1 MPNMRGRRAR
11 SPEEPPTNGELR
23 DALTMLAQ
31 VVANQVQQGAQA
43 PRTTTPGER
52 VRDFMRMN
60 PPVFHGSKVD
70 EDPQEFIDE
79 VCKILTIMDVGACE
93 KAELAAYQLKGVAQI
108 WFDQWKGEKGNGY
121 VVLWEEFKLAFLNR
135 FFPLE
140 LREAKLVEF
149 MNLKQGAM
157 SVREYA
163 LKFVQLSKYAPHLV
177 ADSRSRMN
185 KFVMGVSDLVSEEC
199 RSAMLIGDMDL
210 SRLMTYAEQME
221 EEKLRKKRGHEA
233 KRARL
238 ENRFPKGARFHQG
251 RGNPHVNRGFAI
263 NVPRPQG
270 GGEVGSMD
278 VCPKCGRKHGGPCMK
293 GSGACF
299 ECGEVGHKRFECP
312 KIRNKVRSANTTPL
326 GRGASQSGAPRD
338 NRFYALHGRQGVNET
353 PDVVTGMLQ
362 IFDLDVYTLID
373 PGATLSFVTPLVARK
388 FHVESEL
395 LHESYEV
402 STPIGV
408 SIVARKVYRNC
419 PVCILNKLLPCDLVE
434 LNMVDFD
441 VILGMDWLH
450 AYYASIDCRTRK
462 VKFRFPN
469 EPVLEWESRDVVVKG
484 KFISCIKAHRLISKG
499 CLYHIVR
506 VNDVESKVPPIESIP
521 VVNEF
526 LDVFP
531 EDLPGVPPER
541 EIDLGIDLLPDTQP
555 ISIPPY
561 RMAPAELKEL
571 KEQLKDLLE
580 KGFIRP
586 SHSPWGAPVLFVKKK
601 DGSLRMCIDYRQ
613 LNRVTVKNRYPL
625 PRIDDLFDQLHGAS
639 HFSKIDLRSGYH
651 QVKVRE
657 CDIPKTAFRTRYG
670 HYEFVVMSFGLTNA
684 PALFMDL
691 MNRVFKPYLDSF
703 VVVFIDDI
711 LIYSRGEEEHK
722 GHLRVVLQRL
732 REEKLY
738 AKYEKCEFWLK
749 EVAFLGHVVSGDG
762 IKVDPKKTDVIRN
775 WPRPLTPSDIRSFL
789 GLAGYYRRF
798 VEGFSSLASPMTKLT
813 QKKAKFVWS
822 DECEESFQTLK
833 ERLVSAPILSLPDGL
848 EGFVVYCDASRI
860 GLGCVLMQSGKV
872 IAYASRQLKVHEK
885 NYPTHD
891 LELAAVVFALKIWRH
906 YLYGVHVDIFTDHK
920 NLQYVFTQKDLNLRQ
935 RRWLEFLKDYDMS
948 VHYHPGKANVVADAL
963 SRVSMGSLAHVEEGS
978 KELAKEVHRL
988 AKLGVR
994 LEGVDSGGVVVVD
1007 GSRSSLVD
1015 EVIVKQDLDPSLV
1028 ELKASVSSGKV
1039 EVFSQ
1044 GGDGALRYQ
1053 GRLCVPCVDG
1063 VRERIL
1069 DEAHNSFYSIHPGST
1084 KMYRDLRDVYWWGG
1098 MKKDIAKFVSG
1109 CHSCQQVK
1117 AEHQRPGGL
1126 TQDIEIPTWK
1136 WEEIN
1141 MDFVVGLPK
1150 ARRGFDSV
1158 WVVVDRMTKS
1168 AHFLPVKTT
1177 YGAEEYAKLYI
1188 HELVRLHGIPLSII
1202 SDRGAQFTS
1211 HFWKSFQRGLGT
1223 KVKLSTAFH
1232 PQTDGQA
1239 ERTIQTL
1246 EDMLRACVLELKGSW
1261 DDHLPLIE
1269 FAYNNS
1275 YHSSIGMAPFEALY
1289 GRRCRSPVGWFEVG
1303 EVALLGPDL
1312 VMDALEKVRMIRER
1326 LKTAQSRQKSYAD
1339 VRRRDLEFKV
1349 GDWVYLKVSPMKG
1362 VVRFGK
1368 KGKLSPRYVG
1378 PYEIIRRV
1386 GKVAYELGLP
1396 KEMELVHPVFHVSML
1411 RKCVGDPN
1419 AIVPLEVVGVVEDN
1433 LTYEEVPVQIL
1444 DRQVKRLRNKEVA
1457 SVKVLWRNQQVESA
1471 TWEAEADMQRRYP
1484 YLFNSTQA

>member
-11 SPEEPPTNGELR
+11 SPKEPPTNGELR

-93 KAELAAYQLKGVAQI
+93 KAELAVYQLKGVAQI

-221 EEKLRKKRGHEA
+221 EEKLRKRRGHEA

-299 ECGEVGHKRFECP
+299 ECGEVG
-312 KIRNKVRSANTTPL
+312 
-326 GRGASQSGAPRD
+326 
-338 NRFYALHGRQGVNET
+338 VNET

-373 PGATLSFVTPLVARK
+373 PGATLSFVTPLVAKK

-395 LHESYEV
+395 LYESYEV
-402 STPIGV
+402 STLIGV
-408 SIVARKVYRNC
+408 YIVARKVYRNC
-419 PVCILNKLLPCDLVE
+419 PICILNKLLPCDLVE

-450 AYYASIDCRTRK
+450 TYYASIDCRTRK

-484 KFISCIKAHRLISKG
+484 KFISCIKSHRLISKG

-506 VNDVESKVPPIESIP
+506 VNDVESKVPPIESIT

-531 EDLPGVPPER
+531 EDLPGVPPEKD
-541 EIDLGIDLLPDTQP
+541 IDLGIDLLPDTQP

-571 KEQLKDLLE
+571 KEQLNDLLE

-586 SHSPWGAPVLFVKKK
+586 SHSPWGAPILFVKKK

-670 HYEFVVMSFGLTNA
+670 HYVFVVMYFGLTTS

-703 VVVFIDDI
+703 VVVLIDDI

-738 AKYEKCEFWLK
+738 AKYEKCGFWLK

-762 IKVDPKKTDVIRN
+762 IKVDPKKTD
-775 WPRPLTPSDIRSFL
+775 
-789 GLAGYYRRF
+789 
-798 VEGFSSLASPMTKLT
+798 
-813 QKKAKFVWS
+813 S

-833 ERLVSAPILSLPDGL
+833 ESLVSAPILSLPDGL

-935 RRWLEFLKDYDMS
+935 KRWLEFLKNYDMS

-963 SRVSMGSLAHVEEGS
+963 SRVSMGSLARAEEGS

-988 AKLGVR
+988 AKLGVKV
-994 LEGVDSGGVVVVD
+994 EGVDSGGVVVVD

-1044 GGDGALRYQ
+1044 GGDGSLRYQ
-1053 GRLCVPCVDG
+1053 DRLCVPCVDG

-1069 DEAHNSFYSIHPGST
+1069 DEAHNSSYSIHSGST
-1084 KMYRDLRDVYWWGG
+1084 KMYRDLKDVYWWGG

-1141 MDFVVGLPK
+1141 MDFVVGLPN

-1168 AHFLPVKTT
+1168 AHFLSVKTT

-1223 KVKLSTAFH
+1223 KVKLSTTFH

-1433 LTYEEVPVQIL
+1433 LTYEEVPV
-1444 DRQVKRLRNKEVA
+1444 
-1457 SVKVLWRNQQVESA
+1457 
-1471 TWEAEADMQRRYP
+1471 
-1484 YLFNSTQA
+1484 